1 MKAVLLLLNFFYINI
16 LFSGTYKIE
25 AYLDTKV
32 TGDTKLP
39 DNRTYRTFSLN
50 GMWKDNLGDIGL
62 MEAFGKVES
71 LSGQPNLEVMSIQTS
86 EDGDKSWGIYRRDS
100 TDVNVGGGGTSMFL
114 AGTGKYKFLVGYKCN
129 FVARYVKNRN
139 FTVIKCNIPDE
150 VLQKI
155 KEYGK

>member
-39 DNRTYRTFSLN
+39 DNRTYRTFSLD

-71 LSGQPNLEVMSIQTS
+71 LSGKPI
-86 EDGDKSWGIYRRDS
+86 
-100 TDVNVGGGGTSMFL
+100 
-114 AGTGKYKFLVGYKCN
+114 
-129 FVARYVKNRN
+129 
-139 FTVIKCNIPDE
+139 
-150 VLQKI
+150 
-155 KEYGK
+155 